1 MTPVGEEESVTSTVA
16 AVPVAVLAAGEG
28 SRLADGSAAV
38 PKPCRSLLGRSL
50 AEWTLRSFSG
60 AGLDEFRIVIGHR
73 GDEVREHYLQAAARV
88 GVGVS
93 FLEAEEWRRG
103 NGVSALRAA
112 RSFGDR
118 PFLLTMADHLFSP
131 SLIAEVLENPPGS
144 GGVRLAV
151 DRSPAPTLD
160 LDDLTKVRLDGDR
173 IVAIGKHLERWDAG
187 DTGLFY
193 ASNGLA
199 EGLARARE
207 KGLFS
212 LSDGVGECAAVGLFS
227 AIRLRSSGQWMD
239 IDTPADLRAAEQADL
254 AWLARAVAG

>member
-1 MTPVGEEESVTSTVA
+1 MSSTGA

-28 SRLADGSAAV
+28 SRLADGAVAV

-50 AEWTLRSFSG
+50 AEWTMRSFSG

-73 GDEVREHYLQAAARV
+73 GDEVREHYLQVADRLGMQA
-88 GVGVS
+88 S

-131 SLIAEVLENPPGS
+131 ALIAEVLENPPGP
-144 GGVRLAV
+144 GRVRLAV
-151 DRSPAPTLD
+151 DPSPAPTLD
-160 LDDLTKVRLDGDR
+160 LDDLTKVRLDGER
-173 IVAIGKHLERWDAG
+173 IVSIGKQLERWDAG

-193 ASNGLA
+193 ATSGLA
-199 EGLARARE
+199 EGLSRAQE

-212 LSDGVGECAAVGLFS
+212 LSDGVGECAVDGLFS
-227 AIRLRSSGQWMD
+227 AIRLQSSGQWMD
-239 IDTPADLRAAEQADL
+239 IDTPADLRAAEQTDL
-254 AWLARAVAG
+254 AWLARSVAG